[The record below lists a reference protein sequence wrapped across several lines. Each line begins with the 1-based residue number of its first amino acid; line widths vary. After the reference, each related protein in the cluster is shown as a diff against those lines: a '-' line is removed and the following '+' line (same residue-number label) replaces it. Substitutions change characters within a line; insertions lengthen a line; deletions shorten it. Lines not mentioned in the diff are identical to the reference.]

1 MTNQGGTV
9 GFEDLVKSDNE
20 DQSKKDS
27 EKPFKKTGK
36 NKDKKGSKTRRV
48 TRTRRLGI
56 QDDTVKVKLAN
67 SDSECSTTF
76 SSNELC
82 ERVVTFENDSDFQF
96 FSDQC
101 IKDVEGISIRM
112 LKRATS
118 IGMSRG
124 SSRHSPHAVIDPGA
138 EKEVIGGV
146 GWQILHFS
154 DRSEALD

>member
-36 NKDKKGSKTRRV
+36 NKEKKGSKTRRV

-56 QDDTVKVKLAN
+56 QDDTVKVKLAS
-67 SDSECSTTF
+67 SDSEYSTTF

-82 ERVVTFENDSDFQF
+82 ERVVTFENDSDFI
-96 FSDQC
+96 SD
-101 IKDVEGISIRM
+101 VGGISIRM